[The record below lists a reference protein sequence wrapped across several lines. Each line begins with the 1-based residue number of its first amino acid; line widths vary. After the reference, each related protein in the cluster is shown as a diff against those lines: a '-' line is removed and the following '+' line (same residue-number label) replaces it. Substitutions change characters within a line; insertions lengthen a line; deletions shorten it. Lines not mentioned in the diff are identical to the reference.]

1 MSKQR
6 INIQKIFVSL
16 NLRNLD
22 FLIHTQGQK
31 FQKKSEVLYLIL
43 VPKKNLLIPMI
54 GESSANPALLGESI
68 RKLSAYDKIL
78 SRLTSTSLSSL
89 VCQTFKSAFSTL
101 SMCSCC
107 LAITCG

>member
-1 MSKQR
+1 MH
-6 INIQKIFVSL
+6 FG
-16 NLRNLD
+16 
-22 FLIHTQGQK
+22 FPHPHTRAEIS
-31 FQKKSEVLYLIL
+31 KKSEVLYLIL